1 MKVIKRVPI
10 KPKETYKYFFKS
22 FLLYKI
28 IEKANTSPIKIPTNE
43 PLEPE
48 FNIVQTETTKPVID
62 IHTNNFELK
71 SKPEYVFLNEEL
83 KLIWNSLTINPI
95 EINEIIE
102 RYEARYAGF
111 PIVDSTLSPNV

>member
-1 MKVIKRVPI
+1 MNVIKRVPV
-10 KPKETYKYFFKS
+10 KAKDPYKYFFKS
-22 FLLYKI
+22 FLLYRSI
-28 IEKANTSPIKIPTNE
+28 DKANTSPIKIPTND

-48 FNIVQTETTKPVID
+48 FNIVQTETTKPDID

-71 SKPEYVFLNEEL
+71 LKSKYVFLIEEL